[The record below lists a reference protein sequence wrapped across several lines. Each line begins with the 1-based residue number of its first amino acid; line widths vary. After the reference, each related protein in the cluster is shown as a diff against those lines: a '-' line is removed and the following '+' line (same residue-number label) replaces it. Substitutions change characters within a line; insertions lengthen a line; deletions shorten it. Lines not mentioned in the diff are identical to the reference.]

1 MSRLRSSSRAC
12 LSVCLYRCLPVYL
25 SIYLYLRRGAGEM
38 RGVSC
43 LLPSFHLISSHLIS
57 SLPPPCPTHLSH
69 PIPSL
74 LERLQTPPFIYAS
87 THPHALT
94 SKRRSPTHR
103 AGRAQRVPKRRCGE
117 AVSARNEGAHAQ
129 KERLDAPESSGRRTF
144 LARRV
149 ES

>member
-1 MSRLRSSSRAC
+1 MSRLRSSSRVC

-43 LLPSFHLISSHLIS
+43 LLLSSHLISSHLIFAAT
-57 SLPPPCPTHLSH
+57 LPNPSIPSH
-69 PIPSL
+69 PIPAGAPPNASL
-74 LERLQTPPFIYAS
+74 HLRLYPSSRTDVKTAV
-87 THPHALT
+87 
-94 SKRRSPTHR
+94 THR
-103 AGRAQRVPKRRCGE
+103 AGCAQRVPKRRCGE